1 MIFYKEKFKFLRE
14 MRGLSYERVA
24 KAVGVTKQ
32 TVHRW
37 ETQQNYQPRA
47 KFISL
52 IAACLQVQPDEIC
65 AFGNIE
71 TDEQAI
77 AEARKGYVADF
88 GADIYDELAEIHL
101 QQRNLDRVRLAG
113 GNERFD
119 HVLSAKYRKAIED
132 EREKIWRKM
141 AMTDAMLAIVL
152 QAWQNMSGRDKG
164 ELIEFIERRKNV

>member
-47 KFISL
+47 KFIPL

-65 AFGNIE
+65 TFGNIE
-71 TDEQAI
+71 ADVQAI
-77 AEARKGYVADF
+77 AEARKEYVADF

-101 QQRNLDRVRLAG
+101 QQRNLDRVRLTV
-113 GNERFD
+113 GNEEYRRTI
-119 HVLSAKYRKAIED
+119 SAKYRKVIED

-141 AMTDAMLAIVL
+141 AMSDAMLAIVL